1 MTVIPVSQLSSSDL
15 SLLGH
20 NVTSAVERDREEL
33 AAVERSLATL
43 GERLGPDNDDASA
56 SIPTG

>member
-1 MTVIPVSQLSSSDL
+1 MTVIPVSQLSASDL

-20 NVTSAVERDREEL
+20 NVKPAVERDRDEL

-43 GERLGPDNDDASA
+43 GERLGPDDDDVTV
-56 SIPTG
+56 SISTG